1 MATPQKLSSV
11 IIFAIIILIFTSLTY
26 ASEYEYDV
34 SGYGDSGSVYGEIE
48 ASSNSRSVDG
58 YIYDEEGNQK
68 YFSGE
73 WSGNG
78 EVEGYDEDGN
88 YYELEVD

>member
-1 MATPQKLSSV
+1 MCAKKKLLFCFLLFFV
-11 IIFAIIILIFTSLTY
+11 IFVFAAVAC

-48 ASSNSRSVDG
+48 ESSDSRDVDG
-58 YIYDEEGNQK
+58 YIYDEEGNEK